1 MTVASMSFSDILWL
15 YRARLRARAVL
26 VQECFA
32 ILGIAVGVALLFA
45 SQVASTS
52 LTRSVSQLNSQIV
65 GNTQFQLDARGPDGF
80 DEGLLKAVRRVP
92 GVQTALPVLE
102 QQASVIGPRGVQ
114 RSVDLIGTDPRFAHF
129 AGTLLRR
136 FSAAQLAAQRAIAL
150 PAPIAAGIGAGALET
165 IQLQIGASVVPTLLG
180 ATLGEADIGGLVH
193 SPIALAPVGYAQRL
207 AGMIGRITRI
217 FVQAQPGREREVQ
230 AGLKRLAATVPVNV
244 EPSDFDSQLFA
255 VAVLPESQSEAL
267 FSTISALVG
276 FMFALNAMLITV
288 PLRRKLIDDIRPQG
302 ATRWMA
308 VQILLFDAAVLGV
321 LACILGLALGELLS
335 IAVFHST
342 PGYLSWAVPGG
353 EPPGV
358 EKRGL
363 ALAIGAGML
372 AAVIGVLWPMR
383 DFLAHP
389 LAGTGSKSTQRAS
402 SRWSVTR
409 LVAGLVCLGVT
420 TPILLLSPQQAFL
433 GSVTL
438 IVALVCLLPLLF
450 DLAVIAFE
458 RMQRLLNG
466 AATILAVTE
475 LQTPPT
481 RVRSLAV
488 ATTGAIAVF
497 GIVAIQGA
505 QVNLQ
510 RGLDRSARGID
521 SSAEVWVTPKGES
534 NAFATTP
541 FKDAGSGALA
551 RLPGVAALGLYRGSF
566 LNWDKRRLWV
576 LAQPSVTA
584 QPVPPGQL
592 LGGSLALASARVHQG
607 GWAVLSQA
615 LASEHNLHIGQA
627 FTLPSPRPISLR
639 VAALSTNLGWPPGAI
654 IMSSSDYAHAWES
667 SDPSAYEIETRP
679 GASPASV
686 RRVLQRAL
694 GSETGLVVE
703 TSAEREQRHYALA
716 AQGLSRLTQIRLLV
730 LIAAVL
736 AVAGALGAM
745 IWQRRD
751 LVAFIKCE
759 GYRRGVLWRW
769 LCCESA
775 LMLGTGCFIG
785 AVFGLYGQVILSHAL
800 ATATGFPISLNV
812 EALVAVSSSALVSA
826 VTVAVIALPGYLVVR
841 VPPSTVSPAY

>member
-1 MTVASMSFSDILWL
+1 MARMSLVDILWL

-32 ILGIAVGVALLFA
+32 IIGIAVGVALLFA

-52 LTRSVSQLNSQIV
+52 LTHSVSELNGQIV
-65 GNTQFQLDARGPDGF
+65 GDTQFQLDARGPDGF
-80 DEGLLKAVRRVP
+80 SEGLLTAVRQMP

-102 QQASVIGPRGVQ
+102 QQASVIGPKGVQ

-129 AGTLLRR
+129 AGALLRR
-136 FSAAQLAAQRAIAL
+136 FSASQLAAQRAIAL
-150 PAPIAAGIGAGALET
+150 PAPLAQQIGAGALEA
-165 IQLQIGASVVPTLLG
+165 IHLQIGSSVVTTLLG

-193 SPIALAPVGYAQRL
+193 SPIALAPVGYAQTIT
-207 AGMIGRITRI
+207 GMSGRITRI
-217 FVQAQPGREREVQ
+217 FVQARPGREREVLR
-230 AGLKRLAATVPVNV
+230 GLRRLAATLPVNV
-244 EPSDFDSQLFA
+244 EPSSFDSQLFA
-255 VAVLPESQSEAL
+255 VAVSPESQSEAL

-288 PLRRKLIDDIRPQG
+288 PLRRKLVEDIRPQG
-302 ATRWMA
+302 ATRFMT

-321 LACILGLALGELLS
+321 LACVLGLVLGELLS

-342 PGYLSWAVPGG
+342 PGYLSFAFPVGNARIVTW
-353 EPPGV
+353 
-358 EKRGL
+358 RSF

-372 AAVIGVLWPMR
+372 AAVVGVLWPMR
-383 DFLAHP
+383 TFLAQP
-389 LAGTGSKSTQRAS
+389 LVGSGTSSTQRG
-402 SRWSVTR
+402 RFGWSTAR
-409 LVAGLVCLGVT
+409 LIGGLVCLGVT
-420 TPILLLSPQQAFL
+420 TPILLLSPQQAFI

-438 IVALVCLLPLLF
+438 IVALICLLPLLF
-450 DLAVIAFE
+450 DLAVLAFE
-458 RMQRLLNG
+458 RLQRLLNG
-466 AATILAVTE
+466 AAPILAVTE
-475 LQTPPT
+475 LQAPPT
-481 RVRSLAV
+481 RVRSLAI
-488 ATTGAIAVF
+488 ATTSAIAVF

-505 QVNLQ
+505 QVNLE

-521 SSAEVWVTPKGES
+521 SSSQVWVTPRGES

-541 FKDAGSGALA
+541 FKGADASALA
-551 RLPGVAALGLYRGSF
+551 RLPGVASVSLYRGSF
-566 LNWDKRRLWV
+566 LNWEKRRLWV
-576 LAQPSVTA
+576 LAQPSTTA

-592 LGGSLALASARVHQG
+592 VSGSLALAASKVRHG

-615 LASEHNLHIGQA
+615 LASEHGLHVGQT
-627 FTLPSPRPISLR
+627 FTLPSPRPTKLR

-654 IMSSSDYAHAWES
+654 VMNSSDYAHAWES
-667 SDPSAYEIETRP
+667 GDPSAYEIETQP
-679 GASPASV
+679 GISPAAV

-694 GSETGLVVE
+694 GSEAGLTVE
-703 TSAEREQRHYALA
+703 TATEREQRHYALA

-775 LMLGTGCFIG
+775 LMLGTGCLIG
-785 AVFGLYGQVILSHAL
+785 ASFGLYGQLILSHAL
-800 ATATGFPISLNV
+800 AVATGFPISLDI

-841 VPPSTVSPAY
+841 VPPSTISPAY